1 MNVAVLGAGSEGRD
15 IASLCAR
22 AGHGVSLYAA
32 DATKVM
38 DRIDD
43 IERRI
48 IDAAADGEI
57 TLETKNAVLDELE
70 ATTNLGGAVA
80 GADVVI
86 ETTITETEALQAA
99 FADIESAADRETLIT
114 TSTIT
119 LSLTT
124 AAAGLRQPDRAFGLH
139 FFDRSEPTV
148 VELIVANQ
156 ATVEAT
162 ERAEAF
168 LETLGVTPVRVA
180 DVAGIASARLELVHE
195 VEAMRAVEDEVV
207 SVEGIDSLSTEAS
220 HHRMGPLERADRAGL
235 DSRLETLETLA
246 EALGDRFEPP
256 QLLRELVENGYTGM
270 AAGIGFYRWD
280 SGEPVESALE
290 APQIAQRDTQIDDPT
305 QS

>member
-1 MNVAVLGAGSEGRD
+1 MNVAVLGADSAGRD

-22 AGHGVSLYAA
+22 AGHGVSLYAEE
-32 DATKVM
+32 ATSVM

-57 TLETKNAVLDELE
+57 TLEMKSDVLDELE
-70 ATTNLGGAVA
+70 ATTDLGGAVA
-80 GADVVI
+80 GADVVF
-86 ETTITETEALQAA
+86 ETTITEPGELQAK
-99 FADIESAADRETLIT
+99 FAEIESATERETLIT

-119 LSLTT
+119 HAVTT

-148 VELIVANQ
+148 VELVVAKQ
-156 ATVEAT
+156 ATAEAT

-168 LETLGVTPVRVA
+168 LETIGVTPVRVA
-180 DVAGIASARLELVHE
+180 DVAGIASTRLELVHE

-207 SVEGIDSLSTEAS
+207 TVEGIDSLSTKAY
-220 HHRMGPLERADRAGL
+220 HHPMGPLERADRAGL
-235 DSRLETLETLA
+235 ESRLETLETLA
-246 EALGDRFEPP
+246 EALGARFEPP
-256 QLLRELVENGYTGM
+256 AILRELVENGYTGM
-270 AAGIGFYRWD
+270 AAGTGFYRWE

-290 APQIAQRDTQIDDPT
+290 TPRIAQQDEQIDDPT